1 MARLEDMGA
10 LTQRNRKLI
19 GMLGLIALMV
29 VYAIA
34 VMAIYINLLA
44 GQPWWVLI
52 TFFAVAGLM
61 WFFPAAWVIRWMA
74 KPD

>member
-10 LTQRNRKLI
+10 LTQRNRKLV
-19 GMLGLIALMV
+19 GMLGLIALIV